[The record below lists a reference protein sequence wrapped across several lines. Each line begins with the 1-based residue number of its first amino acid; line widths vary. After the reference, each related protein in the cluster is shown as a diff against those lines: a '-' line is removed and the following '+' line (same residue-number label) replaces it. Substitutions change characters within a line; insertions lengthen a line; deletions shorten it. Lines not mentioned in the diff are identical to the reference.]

1 MVNKSRSAL
10 KANLLVVCQGWHWG
24 QRMLFVSVPLS
35 VSGHWYIISLCDF
48 LCSFFYNI
56 LSPFVRRRGKDT
68 GFFESVLLFPGGRV
82 FGVWASFFRLN
93 RHGWIQNILATHV
106 FLIFLLYS
114 SEFVGYGTI
123 QVFPI
128 LDSDRPLEQLCC
140 LMHIDRHFSSIFC
153 QALARVVLLP

>member
-1 MVNKSRSAL
+1 MFP
-10 KANLLVVCQGWHWG
+10 
-24 QRMLFVSVPLS
+24 LFHYVIFSVRLF
-35 VSGHWYIISLCDF
+35 C
-48 LCSFFYNI
+48 NI
-56 LSPFVRRRGKDT
+56 LSPFVRRRRKDT
-68 GFFESVLLFPGGRV
+68 GFLESVLLFPRDRV
-82 FGVWASFFRLN
+82 SGVWASSFRLN

-153 QALARVVLLP
+153 QATARVVLLP